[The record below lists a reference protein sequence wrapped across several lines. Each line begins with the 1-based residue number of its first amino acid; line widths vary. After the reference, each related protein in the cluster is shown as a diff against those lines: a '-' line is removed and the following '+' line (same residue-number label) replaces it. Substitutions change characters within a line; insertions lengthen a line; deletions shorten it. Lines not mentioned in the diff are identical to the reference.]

1 MCSVCKSFQAPFL
14 SIHTSENC
22 PFRASLYC
30 SFCAAY
36 GHSLDTCEQTPSK
49 EVTQPAFEEQLI
61 PSTVRAE
68 MSMTTQTPIGPSTE
82 ATVRTQTEASILRHE
97 QGCQGLL
104 RIKKDDKVVRAFL
117 AARSLLGVR
126 IKSKNAKEVL
136 NLYAKEENK
145 QIECFPDTW

>member
-1 MCSVCKSFQAPFL
+1 MCSVCKAPFL

-30 SFCAAY
+30 SFCACY
-36 GHSLDTCEQTPSK
+36 GHSLDLCEQTPSK
-49 EVTQPAFEEQLI
+49 DLTQPAFEEQLI

-68 MSMTTQTPIGPSTE
+68 MSIDTQTPIGPSTD
-82 ATVRTQTEASILRHE
+82 ATVRAQTEASILRHE

-145 QIECFPDTW
+145 QIECFPDAW

>member
-1 MCSVCKSFQAPFL
+1 
-14 SIHTSENC
+14 
-22 PFRASLYC
+22 
-30 SFCAAY
+30 
-36 GHSLDTCEQTPSK
+36 
-49 EVTQPAFEEQLI
+49 VTQPAFEEQLI
-61 PSTVRAE
+61 PSTVRTE

-82 ATVRTQTEASILRHE
+82 ASIRAQTEASILRHE

-145 QIECFPDTW
+145 QIECFPDVW

>member
-1 MCSVCKSFQAPFL
+1 MCSVCKAPFL

-30 SFCAAY
+30 SFCACY
-36 GHSLDTCEQTPSK
+36 GHSLDACEQTPSK
-49 EVTQPAFEEQLI
+49 DLTQPAFEEQLI

-68 MSMTTQTPIGPSTE
+68 MSIDTQTPIGPSTE
-82 ATVRTQTEASILRHE
+82 ASIRAHTEASIRRHE

>member
-1 MCSVCKSFQAPFL
+1 MCSVCKAPFL

-30 SFCAAY
+30 SFCACY
-36 GHSLDTCEQTPSK
+36 GHSLERCEDKPSK
-49 EVTQPAFEEQLI
+49 DVTQPAFEEQLI

-68 MSMTTQTPIGPSTE
+68 MSMVTQTPIGPSTE
-82 ATVRTQTEASILRHE
+82 ASIRVQTEASILRHE

-145 QIECFPDTW
+145 QIECFPDVW